1 MSDILGKVRKLNW
14 LLQESPTGVFSF
26 NEMCSVLSDLMDAN
40 IYVANDKG
48 KVLGVNYKIKSDSP
62 TISDPET
69 GNEVFPGEYNEELL
83 KVKETT
89 ANLTGDEAL
98 KIFKY
103 DYDTSDKLHTV
114 IPIVGGGTRWGTLI
128 MTRYSPKFNDED
140 LVLGEYGAAVIGLE
154 IQRRKSLERE
164 EEERLTSMVQMAIG
178 TLSYSEIEAVQQI
191 FAELDGNV
199 CGGIWA
205 FIPAIFKAKLGTNE
219 TIFTLMMNYVA
230 IKFVTYLQYG
240 PWMDP
245 AANGFPKIAMFPDNA
260 VMPKLGGVNIGWIL
274 AILAA
279 AFVYF
284 FMNYTK
290 KGYEIT
296 VVGESIETARYAGM
310 NISRIIVVA
319 MLISGGLCG
328 ITGMIQA
335 SAIEKTLVYGIA
347 NGYGFTAIITAWLSK
362 LNAGYAVA
370 VCAVFA
376 MLIQGGQYIQI
387 ALGVPSAVSDIVQ
400 GLILFFVLGSEFFM
414 RYRVHIGRNS
424 KEVA

>member
-1 MSDILGKVRKLNW
+1 M
-14 LLQESPTGVFSF
+14 LL
-26 NEMCSVLSDLMDAN
+26 LMM
-40 IYVANDKG
+40 I
-48 KVLGVNYKIKSDSP
+48 
-62 TISDPET
+62 
-69 GNEVFPGEYNEELL
+69 
-83 KVKETT
+83 
-89 ANLTGDEAL
+89 
-98 KIFKY
+98 
-103 DYDTSDKLHTV
+103 
-114 IPIVGGGTRWGTLI
+114 
-128 MTRYSPKFNDED
+128 
-140 LVLGEYGAAVIGLE
+140 GAA
-154 IQRRKSLERE
+154 
-164 EEERLTSMVQMAIG
+164 
-178 TLSYSEIEAVQQI
+178 
-191 FAELDGNV
+191 V

-260 VMPKLGGVNIGWIL
+260 VLPKLGGVNIGWIL

>member
-1 MSDILGKVRKLNW
+1 MFKDSSLHIAARDSIAWWKAWLIRLIAVLLSLIVCAIVIFGLTKMNPVEVYKGIFSGAVGTSRRAWVTIRDTMVLLLIAIGLTPAFKMKFWNIGAEGQITMGALGASWVALNLSPNLPQPVM
-14 LLQESPTGVFSF
+14 LL
-26 NEMCSVLSDLMDAN
+26 LMM
-40 IYVANDKG
+40 I
-48 KVLGVNYKIKSDSP
+48 
-62 TISDPET
+62 
-69 GNEVFPGEYNEELL
+69 
-83 KVKETT
+83 
-89 ANLTGDEAL
+89 
-98 KIFKY
+98 
-103 DYDTSDKLHTV
+103 
-114 IPIVGGGTRWGTLI
+114 
-128 MTRYSPKFNDED
+128 
-140 LVLGEYGAAVIGLE
+140 GAA
-154 IQRRKSLERE
+154 
-164 EEERLTSMVQMAIG
+164 
-178 TLSYSEIEAVQQI
+178 
-191 FAELDGNV
+191 V

-260 VMPKLGGVNIGWIL
+260 VLPKLGGVNIGWIL